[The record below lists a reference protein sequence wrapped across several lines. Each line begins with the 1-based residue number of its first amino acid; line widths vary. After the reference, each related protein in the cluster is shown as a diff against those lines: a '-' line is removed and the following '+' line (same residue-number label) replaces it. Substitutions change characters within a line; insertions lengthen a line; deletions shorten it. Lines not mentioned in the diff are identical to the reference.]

1 MKKLFWI
8 LEIGGL
14 LLLLVASILLLAVGG
29 SFTSIFKVI
38 AYLGFVFLVFALM
51 YAVWINKKVVK

>member
-29 SFTSIFKVI
+29 SFTNSFQESPLI
-38 AYLGFVFLVFALM
+38 Y
-51 YAVWINKKVVK
+51 